1 MMYQESEYSVFQV
14 PPVMVTAPLT
24 TQQPLIH
31 SPSADLASPKLK
43 KKKLKLDEKEV
54 AALTNTPQ
62 SVFSTNIVGMFLV
75 LDYFSVKKSYKR
87 KYFRWSTC
95 APATNPGDSDHNRDS
110 SRLQETE
117 ESTVSTGWSIINST
131 CSD

>member
-1 MMYQESEYSVFQV
+1 MMYQESEYSIFQV

-62 SVFSTNIVGMFLV
+62 SVFSTNIVGMFLTIFLSKNPIKENILGGQLV
-75 LDYFSVKKSYKR
+75 LQQQTPVTPTTTETAPDSKKR
-87 KYFRWSTC
+87 KR
-95 APATNPGDSDHNRDS
+95 AR
-110 SRLQETE
+110 
-117 ESTVSTGWSIINST
+117 
-131 CSD
+131 